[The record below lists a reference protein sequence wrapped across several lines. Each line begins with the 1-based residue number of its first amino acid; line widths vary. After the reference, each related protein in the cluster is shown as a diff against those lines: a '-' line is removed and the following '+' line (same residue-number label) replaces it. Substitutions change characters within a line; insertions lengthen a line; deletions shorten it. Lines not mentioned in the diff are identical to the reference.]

1 MIDDPHLKTLHEAL
15 RAEDAAERRELD
27 RLDGLPLEDQVAAGH
42 AWPTLQLRELL
53 PDGRRVGAVL
63 QAARGVLLHDGLGPG
78 DAVWLERGGTRLPG
92 YVDWVERRSAQVLL
106 DGRPPE
112 SLGPGPA
119 WVRQRHDPSTSIRY
133 RKALERADGHRS
145 SLRRV
150 LLETGRAQRPME
162 TLAEVPHANESQR
175 RAVAHALSAPDLAV
189 IWGPPG
195 TGKTWVLARL
205 LAQLVAQGERPWALA
220 DSNAATDHLA
230 AAAAAEGLH
239 VVRLGPTRRISEA
252 MAALRLE
259 AHIERSLYGPALATL
274 QRDLVRNF
282 GKPGWGRLHKE
293 WNTLYSQ
300 AKGEV
305 LAGAEVIA
313 STLGTLARVSEDLPP
328 TVTAVVDEATQA
340 TEPAVWTVVPH
351 VERLVLAGDPA
362 QLGPVVR
369 TPGVLQRSL
378 LQRLLDSG
386 VPAVMLEE
394 QHRMAEPLRTLVS
407 TVYGPRYTEAPGLGP
422 RPAVLEQHALW
433 LDTAGAGGELR
444 DEQTCSLYEPL
455 EVELVALLVGQMLES
470 GVQPH
475 EIGVIAPYS
484 AQVARLQAHPVLEKL
499 PVEVATVNAFQGRER
514 EVIIASFV
522 RSNPHRE
529 LGFVADERRL
539 TVALTRARRQ
549 LVLVGDVATL
559 SAHPRY
565 AELYERLAAR
575 DAVRSVWEPPY
586 VDTLTR

>member
-1 MIDDPHLKTLHEAL
+1 MQEHLQRLRDAL
-15 RAEDAAERRELD
+15 RVEDAAERRELD
-27 RLDGLPLEDQVAAGH
+27 RMDGLSLEDQVAAGH

-63 QAARGVLLHDGLGPG
+63 QAPRGVSLHEGLGPG
-78 DAVWLERGGTRLPG
+78 DAVWLERGSVRLAG
-92 YVDWVERRSAQVLL
+92 NVDWVEGRQAQILL

-119 WVRQRHDPSTSIRY
+119 WVRRRHDPSTSIRY
-133 RKALERADGHRS
+133 RKALERADEHRS
-145 SLRRV
+145 ALRRV
-150 LLETGRAQRPME
+150 LLDPGRAQPPVDA
-162 TLAEVPHANESQR
+162 LADIPHANESQR
-175 RAVAHALSAPDLAV
+175 RAIAHALTAPELAV

-195 TGKTWVLARL
+195 TGKTWVLAKL
-205 LAQLVAQGERPWALA
+205 LGRLVAQGQRPWALA
-220 DSNAATDHLA
+220 DSNAATDNLA
-230 AAAAAEGLH
+230 AAAALEGLR
-239 VVRLGPTRRISEA
+239 VVRLGPTRRISGTLQ
-252 MAALRLE
+252 ALRLE

-274 QRDLVRNF
+274 QRDLVRSY

-293 WNTLYSQ
+293 WNTLYAQ
-300 AKGEV
+300 AKSEV
-305 LAGAEVIA
+305 LEGAEVIA
-313 STLGTLARVSEDLPP
+313 STFGTLARMSEELPP

-351 VERLVLAGDPA
+351 VERLILAGDPA
-362 QLGPVVR
+362 QLGPVIR
-369 TPGVLQRSL
+369 TPGPLQRSL

-386 VPAVMLEE
+386 VPTVMLEE
-394 QHRMAEPLRTLVS
+394 QHRMAEPLRALVGS
-407 TVYGPRYTEAPGLGP
+407 VYGPRYTEAPGLGP

-455 EVELVALLVGQMLES
+455 EVELVALLVGQMLER
-470 GVQPH
+470 GVQAH

-529 LGFVADERRL
+529 LGFVTDERRL

-559 SAHPRY
+559 SVHPRY
-565 AELYERLAAR
+565 AELYELLAAR

-586 VDTLTR
+586 SDALTG